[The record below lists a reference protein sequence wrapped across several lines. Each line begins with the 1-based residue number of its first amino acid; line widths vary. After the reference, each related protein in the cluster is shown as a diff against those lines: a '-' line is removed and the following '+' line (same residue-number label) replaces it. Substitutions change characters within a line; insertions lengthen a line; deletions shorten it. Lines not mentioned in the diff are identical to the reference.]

1 MKFFLIWHLSTQAL
15 ISKPGKLLTS
25 YKFPFRVH
33 KAILASGSKYFL
45 EVFRTSDP
53 EKLTSIEIPLPI
65 KTKSNEGAT
74 VIDEHVSKILR
85 FIYNN
90 QDFNVIKSDIN
101 ESNVSILYSQ
111 AYTMKC

>member
-1 MKFFLIWHLSTQAL
+1 
-15 ISKPGKLLTS
+15 
-25 YKFPFRVH
+25 
-33 KAILASGSKYFL
+33 L
-45 EVFRTSDP
+45 EVFRTGDP
-53 EKLTSIEIPLPI
+53 EKLTTTASIEIPLPI

-74 VIDEHVSKILR
+74 VIDENVAKILK

-111 AYTMKC
+111 AYTMRCEKLLAALDDMIIK

>member
-1 MKFFLIWHLSTQAL
+1 
-15 ISKPGKLLTS
+15 
-25 YKFPFRVH
+25 
-33 KAILASGSKYFL
+33 
-45 EVFRTSDP
+45 
-53 EKLTSIEIPLPI
+53 LTSIEIPLPI

-74 VIDEHVSKILR
+74 VIDEHVAKILR

-111 AYTMKC
+111 AYTMKCQKLIEALDEMIVKTILTP